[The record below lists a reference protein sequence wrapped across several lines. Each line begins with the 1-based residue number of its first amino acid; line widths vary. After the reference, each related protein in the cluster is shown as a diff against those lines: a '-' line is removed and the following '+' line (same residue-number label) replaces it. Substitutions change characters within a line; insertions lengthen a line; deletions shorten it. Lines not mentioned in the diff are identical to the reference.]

1 MKILN
6 SSIFSI
12 AALLFSILLISSSTI
27 SSAQNSQS
35 QNMASQILDGQTLI
49 LPNSVRNFVILIPN
63 EAHESPLLPKEQRL
77 INQPYVPQHLFAPS
91 KISIAWFSGDV
102 GHTRKITLEDQ
113 NSQKI
118 FGTSIKFNSI
128 SPTIQFNDTGT
139 FSYYEKDANKEDL
152 NFVLNGTITINDPQM
167 QSKSSDALSSN
178 YEMMSTLMVP
188 TKDIKKYTDLLSD
201 NKVDILGQQSFID
214 LRETGSGGANQT
226 LLVLGS
232 NSQMD
237 DTIAAFKKITA
248 SLPYG

>member
-91 KISIAWFSGDV
+91 KINIAWFSGDV

-188 TKDIKKYTDLLSD
+188 TKDIKKYTDVLSD